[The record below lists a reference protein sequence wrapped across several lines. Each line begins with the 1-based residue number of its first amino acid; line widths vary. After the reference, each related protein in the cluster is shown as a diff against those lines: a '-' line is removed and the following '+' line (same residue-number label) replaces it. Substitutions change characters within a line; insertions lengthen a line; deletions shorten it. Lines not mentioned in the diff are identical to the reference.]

1 MIDQKYDFLSPGDS
15 LPLDDATD
23 ASAAQGDLPF
33 IDRFVGR
40 WWAIYTRARNEKIV
54 AAFLDTAGVSYFL
67 PLVRH
72 GRSIRTRVRYVDL
85 PLFPGYLFICGDSQ
99 ARLAALKTNRV
110 AKVLEVSDQE
120 KLKADLAQIHRLLD
134 SGEPVDLFPS
144 LRRGARCR
152 VRSGALAGL
161 EGVVLRRRG
170 MWRVY
175 VSVEFIGQSAELEID
190 PTMLEIID

>member
-1 MIDQKYDFLSPGDS
+1 MIDQEYDS
-15 LPLDDATD
+15 LQSVDGLPRDDATH
-23 ASAAQGDLPF
+23 ASADHDDLSF

-54 AAFLDTAGVSYFL
+54 AAFLDAAEVSYFL
-67 PLVRH
+67 PIVRH
-72 GRSIRTRVRYVDL
+72 GRSTRARVQYVDL
-85 PLFPGYLFICGDSQ
+85 PLFPGYLFICGDSH

-120 KLKADLAQIHRLLD
+120 KLKSDLAQIHRLLD
-134 SGEPVDLFPS
+134 SGEPVDLFPN
-144 LRRGARCR
+144 LCRGARCR
-152 VRSGALAGL
+152 VRSGVLAGL

-175 VSVEFIGQSAELEID
+175 ISVEFIGQSAELEVD
-190 PTMLEIID
+190 SAMVEIID